1 MEWYTLFKQ
10 HILDRGIEYFEDDR
24 VRDYNYCDN
33 EIIARVDGTE
43 LYDVHILLDD
53 EEVLDMHCSCPYAEE
68 GHHCK
73 HMAAVLFAFERML
86 YKRDSEMDIEMLPPF
101 SWDEK
106 FQKEKQEVFDL
117 VSKIPEE
124 KVRDLL
130 VGFVLADKSLKN
142 DLELKYSFKM
152 NSKLMLK
159 LRKELNDI
167 EYKYCR
173 ARYVDWYHASD
184 FTSELEYFLETKV
197 KMLIEKECLKQAFEL
212 TNAVFDC
219 IGNVDMD
226 DSDGNSTY
234 VANNC
239 YDCWKLIAE
248 KADDAFK
255 YEMKHWFETHNTGFV
270 VDFME
275 EYIEEILMDVFP
287 TKEKLEE
294 EIKKLDSYIS
304 RANGNDCGKYFTVHY
319 GFVNPIL
326 KRLEYMKKLGCT
338 DTEISRYRSEQRK
351 FFVIRELEI
360 SEAIEKRDYKK
371 AVSVLQESKVLDAGY
386 SEQLKKYSE
395 LLIDL
400 YKKINSQ
407 KLYMEELLYHL
418 ENYWQ
423 ADLTYVS
430 ELKAC
435 DLQGMKWSEIIDD
448 IIKKNRH
455 EDFVCKLLLDEK
467 RYEQLMRKIEESYD
481 KVHLLNEY
489 EKVLRSKMPER
500 VIKIYSDYLKQAAE
514 LANDRKKYHNL
525 MPYLKRIAKCTGG
538 KEAAKSIAE
547 LWKRMYKRRTAMM
560 DELKKAGF

>member
-43 LYDVHILLDD
+43 PYDVHIWLDD
-53 EEVLDMHCSCPYAEE
+53 ENVLDMECSCPYAEE
-68 GHHCK
+68 GKHCK

-86 YKRDSEMDIEMLPPF
+86 YKQDSEMDIEMLPQF

-106 FQKEKQEVFDL
+106 FQKEKQEVVDL

-130 VGFVLADKSLKN
+130 VEFVLADKSLKN

-173 ARYVDWYHASD
+173 AGYVDWYHASD
-184 FTSELEYFLETKV
+184 FTSDLGCFLDTKV
-197 KMLIEKECLKQAFEL
+197 KMLIEKDCLKQAFEL

-226 DSDGNSTY
+226 DSDGNSIY

-239 YDCWKLIAE
+239 YDCWKLIVE
-248 KADDAFK
+248 KADDTLK
-255 YEMKHWFETHNTGFV
+255 DEMKHWFESHSTGFV

-287 TKEKLEE
+287 TREMLEE
-294 EIKKLDSYIS
+294 EIEKLDSYIS

-338 DTEISRYRSEQRK
+338 DVEINKYRREQRR
-351 FFVIRELEI
+351 FFVIRELEV
-360 SEAIEKRDYKK
+360 SEAIEKKDYRT
-371 AVSVLQESKVLDAGY
+371 AVSVLQESKVLDADY
-386 SEQLKKYSE
+386 SEPLKKYSE

-400 YKKINSQ
+400 YKKTDSQ
-407 KLYMEELLYHL
+407 KLYLNELIYYL

-423 ADLTYVS
+423 HDLTYVNA
-430 ELKAC
+430 LKSC
-435 DLQGMKWSEIIDD
+435 DLQGMKWNEIIDN
-448 IIKKNRH
+448 IVTKNRH
-455 EDFVCKLLLDEK
+455 EDFVCKLLLNEK
-467 RYEQLMRKIEESYD
+467 RYEQLMGKIEESYN
-481 KVHLLNEY
+481 KVYLLDEY

-500 VIKIYSDYLKQAAE
+500 VIRIYSDYLKQAAE
-514 LANDRKKYHNL
+514 MANDRKKYHNL

-538 KEAAKSIAE
+538 KEVAKSIAE
-547 LWKRMYKRRTAMM
+547 SWKRMYKRRTAMM
-560 DELKKAGF
+560 DELKRAGF

>member
-10 HILDRGIEYFEDDR
+10 HILDRGIEYFEDER

-130 VGFVLADKSLKN
+130 VGFVLADMSLKN

-173 ARYVDWYHASD
+173 AGYVDWYHASD

-287 TKEKLEE
+287 AKEKLEE

-400 YKKINSQ
+400 YKKTNSQ